1 MAPGASPG
9 LPAACLPGQ
18 GRDLG
23 ALPPHTRVPI
33 PARRGT
39 ASVLAGTRR
48 ARPNVASPGA
58 QTWPA
63 GRVRA
68 ALCILLGVPR
78 GGGCGTAL
86 GPGSGCLAMP
96 EGWWG
101 GRVPGVSERWDSR
114 SSHGEPGLGRERWEV
129 SVQRG
134 CHRPCHPE
142 PAGSGEAH
150 AGKLVQL
157 AQHLQGHGPGGP
169 QRGVVLCPRMWQCPC
184 RQGGRAG
191 TGAGGQERDDARRH
205 TCCPM
210 RQRGRQHLIRV
221 AAWQPRGGL
230 GLLGLAGHGKRSL
243 GRCSLPGTEGPQLRW
258 AHRDR
263 GEPAAPSPGGD
274 PRHPPRAIRHSMYLL
289 FCPALS
295 QGKQ

>member
-1 MAPGASPG
+1 MAPGASPA

-33 PARRGT
+33 PARRGK
-39 ASVLAGTRR
+39 ASMLAGTRR

-101 GRVPGVSERWDSR
+101 GRVPGVSERWGSR
-114 SSHGEPGLGRERWEV
+114 SSPGEPGLGRERWEV

-169 QRGVVLCPRMWQCPC
+169 QRRGGSVPTHVAVPMPSGWASGRWGW
-184 RQGGRAG
+184 RSGGGRCQAAHVLPDAAARTAASRPCGSMAAPRWAG
-191 TGAGGQERDDARRH
+191 ALGAGRPREEIPGEMLFAQNRRSPAEVGTQGQ
-205 TCCPM
+205 
-210 RQRGRQHLIRV
+210 G
-221 AAWQPRGGL
+221 
-230 GLLGLAGHGKRSL
+230 
-243 GRCSLPGTEGPQLRW
+243 
-258 AHRDR
+258 
-263 GEPAAPSPGGD
+263 
-274 PRHPPRAIRHSMYLL
+274 
-289 FCPALS
+289 
-295 QGKQ
+295 